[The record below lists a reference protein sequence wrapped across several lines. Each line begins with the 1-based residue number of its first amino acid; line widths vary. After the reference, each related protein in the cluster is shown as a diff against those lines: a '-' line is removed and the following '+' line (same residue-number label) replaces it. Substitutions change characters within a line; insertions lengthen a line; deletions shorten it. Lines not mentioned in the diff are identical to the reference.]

1 MSRRGRINGTPIA
14 PLFVRTMNAPQIGLG
29 LERIPEF
36 ASSRSK
42 VAASSPR
49 PPRGMSPMKPPPP
62 VILGSNSTRAA
73 VSVSLRLP

>member
-1 MSRRGRINGTPIA
+1 
-14 PLFVRTMNAPQIGLG
+14 MNVLHTGFRLA
-29 LERIPEF
+29 RH
-36 ASSRSK
+36 SSVVSQSK

-73 VSVSLRLP
+73 VSVSSHLH

>member
-1 MSRRGRINGTPIA
+1 MALQLLLLAAVP
-14 PLFVRTMNAPQIGLG
+14 MNEPQIGFG
-29 LERIPEF
+29 LKRYPDT

-62 VILGSNSTRAA
+62 VILGSNSNRAA
-73 VSVSLRLP
+73 VSVSSHLQ